1 MPNLP
6 RIVAAIGA
14 TLLIT
19 VAASCGSDSAA
30 SNSTPSTTPATT
42 VVASSDGSTGV
53 STAGSVATAATAT
66 GGFDDR
72 TDIVNYMLTSAMSS
86 GVQVDSQ
93 CLLDVIA
100 QLSDAD
106 AKILGEGARAG
117 SLAGD
122 GLSPEGQALG
132 QDALNCAVAPTSVAG

>member
-1 MPNLP
+1 MLHFP
-6 RIVAAIGA
+6 RLVAAIGA

-19 VAASCGSDSAA
+19 VAASCSSDSAS
-30 SNSTPSTTPATT
+30 SNTTPSTTSVTAT
-42 VVASSDGSTGV
+42 
-53 STAGSVATAATAT
+53 VATAATAPAA